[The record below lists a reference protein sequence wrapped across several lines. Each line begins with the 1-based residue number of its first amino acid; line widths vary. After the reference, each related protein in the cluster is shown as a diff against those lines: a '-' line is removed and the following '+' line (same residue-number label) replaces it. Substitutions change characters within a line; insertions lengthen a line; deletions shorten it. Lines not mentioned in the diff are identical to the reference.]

1 MLALVALL
9 GGCLA
14 RFDPWCRASRVV
26 YGDHM
31 IPSVLAV
38 ATAAYVPTA
47 RVGTS
52 SAVAPARTCAPLL
65 QQTKASTPF
74 SGFFQSLVPQDQQ
87 PVAEL
92 QNLRSQAFYDWAD
105 SDEGYSSKLQGLYV
119 AIMLL
124 LSLPISFTT
133 YNQLPFELPQLLL
146 AANLGTLG
154 IMVPFV
160 FRLRVGWAFVSRRL
174 KQKATYYEAEQRGL
188 LARKDRATQT
198 RDRLIEK
205 TEVRPNLRRIDVSFL
220 ALLFG
225 LFLTV
230 TAAEAI
236 TIIEGENGPSTL
248 KAIQGDAAIDYT
260 NRLRGDDEFAAR
272 EQARARRK
280 ADENGEGVK
289 PVYCDSRYY
298 KILAGGNGQGGV
310 GCS

>member
-1 MLALVALL
+1 MCV
-9 GGCLA
+9 
-14 RFDPWCRASRVV
+14 
-26 YGDHM
+26 
-31 IPSVLAV
+31 
-38 ATAAYVPTA
+38 
-47 RVGTS
+47 
-52 SAVAPARTCAPLL
+52 PLL
-65 QQTKASTPF
+65 QQTKTSSPLT
-74 SGFFQSLVPQDQQ
+74 GFFQALVPEEQQ
-87 PVAEL
+87 PSYEL

-105 SDEGYSSKLQGLYV
+105 SDEGYSSKLQSLYV

-124 LSLPISFTT
+124 LSLPISYTT
-133 YNQLPFELPQLLL
+133 YNVLPFELPQLFL

-160 FRLRVGWAFVSRRL
+160 FRLRVGWGFVSRRL

-205 TEVRPNLRRIDVSFL
+205 TEVRPCLRRIDVSIF
-220 ALLFG
+220 ALLSG

-230 TAAEAI
+230 AAAEAV

-280 ADENGEGVK
+280 ADENGEGVR

>member
-1 MLALVALL
+1 MPRLQ
-9 GGCLA
+9 
-14 RFDPWCRASRVV
+14 
-26 YGDHM
+26 
-31 IPSVLAV
+31 
-38 ATAAYVPTA
+38 
-47 RVGTS
+47 
-52 SAVAPARTCAPLL
+52 
-65 QQTKASTPF
+65 QQTKPSPLPAF
-74 SGFFQSLVPQDQQ
+74 LQALVPQDQQ
-87 PVAEL
+87 PSFEL

-124 LSLPISFTT
+124 LSLPISYTT

-146 AANLGTLG
+146 SANLGTLA

-205 TEVRPNLRRIDVSFL
+205 TEVRPNMRRIDASIL

-225 LFLTV
+225 LFLTF

-236 TIIEGENGPSTL
+236 TIIEGESGPSTL
-248 KAIQGDAAIDYT
+248 KTVYGDAAIDYT

-272 EQARARRK
+272 EQARAQRK
-280 ADENGEGVK
+280 ADENGEGLK